1 MPGEELGVWPPF
13 RPPAPELQDGIM
25 LKDLMQKAGT
35 IGVVLAGIAV
45 VMILFFGFNRVD
57 EYEVAVKRNPVTGAV
72 GEAPYRQGLY
82 HSILRSW
89 TNYSTREIQYP
100 AAGGSERLTA
110 LTSDQLQIEV
120 DAAFRYRIDPDSAV
134 GLYLQIGEPAA
145 IHGFVYNTY
154 RSAVRDAVAEIPAA
168 AILSRDRAAIGDRI
182 DELMAT
188 GLAPRGIYVTDFF
201 VREIVPPATLREA
214 IENKLSREQQVQA
227 EAYQTQVVAEQA
239 NQKRAEAEGI
249 RDAQDII
256 ATSLTGVSGQR
267 YLYWRY
273 LEVLGEVANGQNNM
287 VIAPTE
293 GGIPIFFT
301 PDSQ

>member
-1 MPGEELGVWPPF
+1 MLRNLVHRAGAAG
-13 RPPAPELQDGIM
+13 GI
-25 LKDLMQKAGT
+25 LLA
-35 IGVVLAGIAV
+35 IALVLL
-45 VMILFFGFNRVD
+45 LFFGFNRVN
-57 EYEVAVKRNPVTGAV
+57 EYEVAVRKNPLTGAV
-72 GEAPYRQGLY
+72 SPTPYRQGLY

-89 TNYSTREIQYP
+89 TNYSTREVQYP
-100 AAGGSERLTA
+100 REGGSERLTA

-120 DAAFRYRIDPDSAV
+120 DAAFRYRLEPDSV
-134 GLYLQIGEPAA
+134 VNLYLNIGEPAA
-145 IHGFVYNTY
+145 IHTFVYNTY
-154 RSAVRDAVAEIPAA
+154 RSAVRDAVAEVAA
-168 AILSRDRAAIGDRI
+168 AAVLSRDRASIGDRI
-182 DELMAT
+182 EGLMAERMT
-188 GLAPRGIYVTDFF
+188 PRGIQITDFF

-214 IENKLSREQQVQA
+214 IEQKLAREQQVQA

-273 LEVLGEVANGQNNM
+273 LEVLGEVAEGENNM

-301 PDSQ
+301 PDRQ

>member
-1 MPGEELGVWPPF
+1 
-13 RPPAPELQDGIM
+13 M
-25 LKDLMQKAGT
+25 LENLMQKAGAAG
-35 IGVVLAGIAV
+35 IVLAGAALVAV
-45 VMILFFGFNRVD
+45 LFFGFNRVN
-57 EYEVAVKRNPVTGAV
+57 EYEVGVRRNPVTGAV
-72 GEAPYRQGLY
+72 GEQPYRQGLY

-89 TNYSTREIQYP
+89 TNYSTREVQYP
-100 AAGGSERLTA
+100 RQGGAERLAA

-120 DAAFRYRIDPDSAV
+120 DAAFRYRIEPDSAV
-134 GLYLQIGEPAA
+134 TLYLTIGEPTA
-145 IHGFVYNTY
+145 IHEFVYNTY

-168 AILSRDRAAIGDRI
+168 SILSQDRAAIGDRI
-182 DELMAT
+182 EELMAER
-188 GLAPRGIYVTDFF
+188 LEPRGVYITDFF

-214 IENKLSREQQVQA
+214 IESKLAREQQVQA

-273 LEVLGEVANGQNNM
+273 LEVLGEVGAGSNNL

-293 GGIPIFFT
+293 GGVPIFFT
-301 PDSQ
+301 PDTQ

>member
-1 MPGEELGVWPPF
+1 
-13 RPPAPELQDGIM
+13 M
-25 LKDLMQKAGT
+25 LKDMMQKASAAGF
-35 IGVVLAGIAV
+35 VLAGIALV
-45 VMILFFGFNRVD
+45 LVLFFGFNRVN

-72 GEAPYRQGLY
+72 GETPYRQGLY

-100 AAGGSERLTA
+100 REGGSERLAA

-120 DAAFRYRIDPDSAV
+120 DAAYRYRLEPDSAV
-134 GLYLQIGEPAA
+134 NLYLQIGEPAA

-154 RSAVRDAVAEIPAA
+154 RSAVRDAVAEIAA
-168 AILSRDRAAIGDRI
+168 AAVLSQDRATIGIRI
-182 DELMAT
+182 EELMAAR
-188 GLAPRGIYVTDFF
+188 LEPRGIHITDFF
-201 VREIVPPATLREA
+201 VREIVPPTTLREA
-214 IENKLSREQQVQA
+214 IEAKLAREQQVQA
-227 EAYQTQVVAEQA
+227 EGYQTQVVAEQA

-273 LEVLGEVANGQNNM
+273 LEVLGEVAAGQNNM

>member
-1 MPGEELGVWPPF
+1 
-13 RPPAPELQDGIM
+13 M
-25 LKDLMQKAGT
+25 LKDMMQKASAAGFA
-35 IGVVLAGIAV
+35 LAGIALV
-45 VMILFFGFNRVD
+45 LILFFGFNRVN

-72 GEAPYRQGLY
+72 GDAPYRQGLY

-100 AAGGSERLTA
+100 REGGSERLVA

-120 DAAFRYRIDPDSAV
+120 DAAYRYRLEPDSAV
-134 GLYLQIGEPAA
+134 NLYLQIGEPGA

-154 RSAVRDAVAEIPAA
+154 RSAVRDAVAEISAA
-168 AILSRDRAAIGDRI
+168 AVLSQDRATIGVRI
-182 DELMAT
+182 EELMAQ
-188 GLAPRGIYVTDFF
+188 GLEPRGIHITDFF

-214 IENKLSREQQVQA
+214 IEAKLAREQQVQA
-227 EAYQTQVVAEQA
+227 EGYQTQVVAEQA

-273 LEVLGEVANGQNNM
+273 LEVLGEVAVGQNNM

-301 PDSQ
+301 PDNQ